1 MAVTRLFFKWVKKKK
16 NSPQK
21 TRNRRAEG
29 GKQKFGR
36 GVWTPRSSFSYNK
49 YGYFYII
56 YDVNHHVEPTSSHIQ
71 DITDYLNKMTPLNPL
86 FQRTI
91 LFSINITA
99 LYTNISESDGKETSR
114 KAWDSHSTLIPPTL
128 CSVHL
133 LTTFFLQINMT
144 PSYGNALMTKLE
156 KNPEFSHV
164 SPPTNIIV

>member
-1 MAVTRLFFKWVKKKK
+1 
-16 NSPQK
+16 
-21 TRNRRAEG
+21 
-29 GKQKFGR
+29 
-36 GVWTPRSSFSYNK
+36 
-49 YGYFYII
+49 
-56 YDVNHHVEPTSSHIQ
+56 
-71 DITDYLNKMTPLNPL
+71 MTPLNPL